1 MLIQN
6 IFQMLFKWIL
16 QADILFNWWLVG
28 YKQSVIGKATEHT
41 DYKIFKIFIGNG
53 ETKHHFFSRDI
64 FVKRNGHCWMRTGD
78 DLIKPVSSLPLPPP
92 SNSPFWFICE
102 LKTNESCLIC
112 TNNFVNKTIYI
123 SLVLRNYIA
132 LYFTSIIEHSM

>member
-6 IFQMLFKWIL
+6 IFQMLLKWIL
-16 QADILFNWWLVG
+16 QAYILVNWWLVG

-78 DLIKPVSSLPLPPP
+78 DLIKPVSSLPFPPP
-92 SNSPFWFICE
+92 QTPR
-102 LKTNESCLIC
+102 TNESCLIC
-112 TNNFVNKTIYI
+112 TNNFVNKTMYI
-123 SLVLRNYIA
+123 SLVSRNYIA

>member
-16 QADILFNWWLVG
+16 QADILVNWWLVG

-64 FVKRNGHCWMRTGD
+64 FVKRNGHCWMRTRD
-78 DLIKPVSSLPLPPP
+78 DLIKPVSPLPFPP
-92 SNSPFWFICE
+92 PQTPRFDLSVN
-102 LKTNESCLIC
+102 LKQINHA
-112 TNNFVNKTIYI
+112 

>member
-6 IFQMLFKWIL
+6 IFQLLFKWIL

-64 FVKRNGHCWMRTGD
+64 FVKRNGHCWMRTRD
-78 DLIKPVSSLPLPPP
+78 DLITPTP

-123 SLVLRNYIA
+123 SLVFRNYIA
-132 LYFTSIIEHSM
+132 LYFASIIEHSM